1 MATSIASPAIFV
13 ATPTETTAPVSA
25 TILASPARI
34 ALASAQASSIDSRR
48 AWLWSFLAI
57 LAVSQLY
64 FFRELL
70 AAFAIFTIAFAA
82 VAFVVVSSYMLV
94 KCSERAFARL
104 SPVRQPVLQIT
115 RIPGDSH
122 KLA

>member
-82 VAFVVVSSYMLV
+82 VAFVVVSFCMLV
-94 KCSERAFARL
+94 KCGERAFARL

>member
-82 VAFVVVSSYMLV
+82 VAFVVVSFYMLV

>member
-13 ATPTETTAPVSA
+13 ATPTETAAPVSA
-25 TILASPARI
+25 TIPASPARI

-82 VAFVVVSSYMLV
+82 VAFVVVSFYMLV